1 MAPGFIRIDSVDG
14 YVFVVTR
21 EAACVSG
28 TLKTMLESESFQ
40 ESETGRIKL
49 DFTGNVLAKV
59 VDYMYYHLKYDSESS
74 QYDIP
79 PVMALELLVA
89 ADWLAM

>member
-1 MAPGFIRIDSVDG
+1 MATGFIRIESADD
-14 YVFVVTR
+14 YVFIVAR

-28 TLKTMLESESFQ
+28 TLKTMLENESFQ

-49 DFTGNVLAKV
+49 DFTANVLSKV

-74 QYDIP
+74 QFEVP